1 MTVIEAILFLLL
13 TSVGAEA
20 EPQEAAQTV
29 NRDAK
34 TIQAFSERV
43 DKFVALHRKLEGTLP
58 KLPAETDPD
67 RVYAHHQA
75 LAKLLAQARAGARSG
90 DLFSEDARRVFRRII
105 AVIVRGPE
113 GRELVEEI
121 LDENTAS
128 VPLRVN
134 GPYPSDVPFSTVPPR
149 LIAAL
154 PPLPEEL
161 EYRFVG
167 RQLILFDLHAQI
179 IVDFMTNALP

>member
-1 MTVIEAILFLLL
+1 MTAIEAILFLFLA
-13 TSVGAEA
+13 VGAG
-20 EPQEAAQTV
+20 QETAQNV

-34 TIQAFSERV
+34 TLKTFSERV
-43 DKFVALHRKLEGTLP
+43 DRFVALHRRLESTLP

-67 RVYAHHQA
+67 RVYAHQQA
-75 LAKLLAQARAGARSG
+75 LAKLIAEARAGARSG
-90 DLFSEDARRVFRRII
+90 DLFTDDARRVFRRII

-113 GRELVEEI
+113 GRELVAEI

-154 PPLPEEL
+154 PLLPEEL

>member
-1 MTVIEAILFLLL
+1 MTALDATLFLFM
-13 TSVGAEA
+13 SVVAA
-20 EPQEAAQTV
+20 EPQEPAQAV

-34 TIQAFSERV
+34 TIKAFSERV
-43 DKFVALHRKLEGTLP
+43 DKFVALHRKLESTLP

-67 RVYAHHQA
+67 RVYAHQQA

-90 DLFSEDARRVFRRII
+90 DLFNEETRRVFRRII
-105 AVIVRGPE
+105 AVVVRGPE
-113 GRELVEEI
+113 GRELVAEI

-167 RQLILFDLHAQI
+167 RQLILFDLHAQT

>member
-1 MTVIEAILFLLL
+1 MTAIEAILLLFMA
-13 TSVGAEA
+13 VGGT
-20 EPQEAAQTV
+20 QESAQNI
-29 NRDAK
+29 NRDARTLK
-34 TIQAFSERV
+34 AFSERV
-43 DKFVALHRKLEGTLP
+43 DKFVMLHRKLEATLP

-67 RVYAHHQA
+67 RVYEHQQG
-75 LAKLLAQARAGARSG
+75 LAKLLAEARAGARSG
-90 DLFSEDARRVFRRII
+90 DIFNDETRRLFRRII

-113 GRELVEEI
+113 GRELVAEI

-154 PPLPEEL
+154 PRLPEEL

-167 RQLILFDLHAQI
+167 RQLILFDLHAQT